1 MAITRVKKPD
11 PKDPTKIVWVYKDD
25 KDKNIRWI
33 EDTSGKVL
41 DGSKPTGYKYI
52 PVPTSPVDKEGTL
65 YKAQTEEGRI
75 TPTGKNS
82 DSPFGS
88 VKEQLDWYKQ
98 WGIENP
104 KLNNADTQGQIYDK
118 ADPYWKAAMWGS
130 YGDTKKGATKKTYP
144 EWVYKKGEK
153 LSEYKTRMQTAGW
166 TPEKIKEETDKLK
179 PNFTDTFSGPREAWL
194 AAKLQEEETPV
205 AIPKEAKA
213 TDIIPDHNQ
222 QYSNDTAYAPFW
234 LQDTINTASAAGTR
248 AGLKKYLPWAP
259 QVELQTPRP
268 TFFDPTRELA
278 NNTEQMQIGTEGA
291 GMFAGPQ
298 AFNSRFAGI
307 QGQGAKNAAN
317 ILANYHNKNVGVA
330 NTFENLR
337 ADIYNRN
344 NQGNAA
350 VAQKLYDGT
359 TIANQQFDNS
369 KRKANAELRESY
381 INALTNRG
389 KTQTLNSIYPHYQVH
404 PETGGLTTFD
414 GGSDIEATNYQD
426 KAKQFYELMNDP
438 RMDAE
443 TARAIVGISGD
454 GRSSNPKSDYF
465 NSYLDSAP
473 KSKYG
478 GESEDSYLDSY
489 RKMKSIF
496 K

>member
-1 MAITRVKKPD
+1 MAITS
-11 PKDPTKIVWVYKDD
+11 KINPANNLTYWKDD
-25 KDKNIRWI
+25 STTPPTEWKTNS
-33 EDTSGKVL
+33 TGKVIE
-41 DGSKPTGYKYI
+41 GVASK
-52 PVPTSPVDKEGTL
+52 
-65 YKAQTEEGRI
+65 
-75 TPTGKNS
+75 
-82 DSPFGS
+82 
-88 VKEQLDWYKQ
+88 
-98 WGIENP
+98 
-104 KLNNADTQGQIYDK
+104 
-118 ADPYWKAAMWGS
+118 
-130 YGDTKKGATKKTYP
+130 
-144 EWVYKKGEK
+144 
-153 LSEYKTRMQTAGW
+153 GW
-166 TPEKIKEETDKLK
+166 TPPKTNTSNTVKTPVNKGDYIDYGITMWKGDQLESTDLATGKKSKDWNIAKIRTNNKELNRLATKLK
-179 PNFTDTFSGPREAWL
+179 FDPSKWEGKDINEKFQHFLYSNPLPGTDFKTLIDTEHGTEPGVGHGTPQFSKKMFDGLLGTRWL
-194 AAKLQEEETPV
+194 DAIAKMKTPDEEPIVGE
-205 AIPKEAKA
+205 KAKSK
-213 TDIIPDHNQ
+213 DIIPNHNQ
-222 QYSNDTAYAPFW
+222 QYSNETAYAPFW
-234 LQDTINTASAAGTR
+234 LQDVINTASAAGTR

-404 PETGGLTTFD
+404 PETGGLTTWD
-414 GGSDIEATNYQD
+414 GGSDIEDSNYQD
-426 KAKQFYELMNDP
+426 KAKQFYTLMNDP